1 MKFIIPSLSRTNL
14 IVNKTLKLLVNE
26 YNVDENSIYIF
37 VIQEEFDGYTKT
49 VKSLYT
55 NINIVIGPLGLN
67 HMRNFIHSYFPE
79 KFQCLLK

>member
-37 VIQEEFDGYTKT
+37 VIQG
-49 VKSLYT
+49 
-55 NINIVIGPLGLN
+55 N
-67 HMRNFIHSYFPE
+67 
-79 KFQCLLK
+79 